1 MSTGRDK
8 ESGDQE
14 VESISTPSC
23 NKCGTCMSV
32 CPVYQVTGMEV
43 YAPRGKLSLIEAN
56 REGRLPFSDRF
67 AELLSYCLLCGACS
81 NACPAGF
88 DVDGSVQQARVR
100 FVEKKGLPAGKRCFF
115 HYLLDSEHLLPFI
128 LKGGSLIQGLLC
140 KRIPEDSGLHCRFPI
155 SLLAGRSW
163 LPSLASTFFLEND
176 LPQETSAPARVAY
189 FTGCVTNYLFP
200 NVGKAILNIFDF
212 LGEPVWVPKK
222 QRCCGFPAFSA
233 GDKET
238 ARSLARA
245 NISAFM
251 DGRVDY
257 IITACA
263 SCSSH
268 LRFNYPKLLADDPV
282 FAEKAAE
289 FSAKVIDI
297 SAFLF
302 HKKCF
307 SLQLSALT
315 SKKNSL
321 KVTYHDPCHFRFREK
336 IFQEP
341 RLLIK
346 SLPGVDFCEPAGG
359 AACCGH
365 GGLFSIT
372 HYDISQRILDRR
384 MAALKEVG
392 ADILVTSCMGCLL
405 QWKEGLSRHG
415 LNAQAMHLVELFDI
429 FLSK

>member
-1 MSTGRDK
+1 M
-8 ESGDQE
+8 
-14 VESISTPSC
+14 STPSC

-32 CPVYQVTGMEV
+32 CPVYQVTGMEA
-43 YAPRGKLSLIEAN
+43 YSPRGKLSLIEAN

-81 NACPAGF
+81 NACPAGVNA
-88 DVDGSVQQARVR
+88 DASIQEARAR
-100 FVEKKGLPAGKRCFF
+100 LVEEKGLPAGKRCFF

-128 LKGGSLIQGLLC
+128 LKGGSLIQSLLC

-163 LPSLASTFFLEND
+163 LPSLASPFFLEND
-176 LPQETSAPARVAY
+176 LPEETSAPARAAY
-189 FTGCVTNYLFP
+189 FAGCVTNYLFP

-212 LGEPVWVPKK
+212 LGEPIYVPNK
-222 QRCCGFPAFSA
+222 QKCCGFPAFAA

-307 SLQLSALT
+307 SRQLSALT

-415 LNAQAMHLVELFDI
+415 INARAVHLVELFDI

>member
-1 MSTGRDK
+1 
-8 ESGDQE
+8 
-14 VESISTPSC
+14 
-23 NKCGTCMSV
+23 
-32 CPVYQVTGMEV
+32 MEA
-43 YAPRGKLSLIEAN
+43 YSPRGKLSLIEAN

-81 NACPAGF
+81 NACPAGVNA
-88 DVDGSVQQARVR
+88 DASIQEARAR
-100 FVEKKGLPAGKRCFF
+100 LVEEKGLPAGKRCFF

-128 LKGGSLIQGLLC
+128 LKGGSLIQSLLC

-163 LPSLASTFFLEND
+163 LPSLASPFFLEND
-176 LPQETSAPARVAY
+176 LPEETSAPARAAY
-189 FTGCVTNYLFP
+189 FAGCVTNYLFP

-212 LGEPVWVPKK
+212 LGEPIYVPNK
-222 QRCCGFPAFSA
+222 QKCCGFPAFAA

-307 SLQLSALT
+307 SRQLSALT

-415 LNAQAMHLVELFDI
+415 INARAVHLVELFDI

>member
-1 MSTGRDK
+1 
-8 ESGDQE
+8 
-14 VESISTPSC
+14 
-23 NKCGTCMSV
+23 MSV

-67 AELLSYCLLCGACS
+67 AELLSYCLLCGACT
-81 NACPAGF
+81 NACPAGVN
-88 DVDGSVQQARVR
+88 VDGSVQQARTR
-100 FVEKKGLPAGKRCFF
+100 LVEEKGLPAGKRYFF
-115 HYLLDSEHLLPFI
+115 HCLLDSEHLLPLI
-128 LKGGSLIQGLLC
+128 LKGGSLLQGLIF

-155 SLLAGRSW
+155 PLLAGRSW
-163 LPSLASTFFLEND
+163 LPSLASPFFLEND
-176 LPQETSAPARVAY
+176 LPEEIGAPARIAY

-212 LGEPVWVPKK
+212 LGEPVWAPKK
-222 QRCCGFPAFSA
+222 QKCCGFPAFSA

-245 NISAFM
+245 NISVFM

-268 LRFNYPKLLADDPV
+268 LRFNYPRLLADDPV
-282 FAEKAAE
+282 FAGKAAE
-289 FSAKVIDI
+289 FSAKVMDI
-297 SAFLF
+297 SVFLF
-302 HKKCF
+302 HNKGF
-307 SLQLSALT
+307 SRQLSDLT
-315 SKKNSL
+315 PKKDSL
-321 KVTYHDPCHFRFREK
+321 KVTYHDPCHFRFKEN

-341 RLLIK
+341 RAVIK
-346 SLPGVDFCEPAGG
+346 SLPRIDFREFEGG
-359 AACCGH
+359 SACCGH

-415 LNAQAMHLVELFDI
+415 LNAQAMHLVELFDV
-429 FLSK
+429 FLSR

>member
-1 MSTGRDK
+1 
-8 ESGDQE
+8 
-14 VESISTPSC
+14 
-23 NKCGTCMSV
+23 
-32 CPVYQVTGMEV
+32 MEV

-56 REGRLPFSDRF
+56 REGGLPFSERF

-81 NACPAGF
+81 NACPAGVNA
-88 DVDGSVQQARVR
+88 DASIQEARAR
-100 FVEKKGLPAGKRCFF
+100 LVEEKGLPAGKRCFF

-163 LPSLASTFFLEND
+163 LPSLASPFFLEND
-176 LPQETSAPARVAY
+176 LPEETSAPARAAY
-189 FTGCVTNYLFP
+189 FAGCVTNYLFP

-212 LGEPVWVPKK
+212 LGEPIYVPNK
-222 QRCCGFPAFSA
+222 QKCCGFPAFAA

-307 SLQLSALT
+307 SRQLSALT

-415 LNAQAMHLVELFDI
+415 INARAVHLVELFDI

>member
-1 MSTGRDK
+1 M
-8 ESGDQE
+8 
-14 VESISTPSC
+14 STPSC

-56 REGRLPFSDRF
+56 REGGLPFSDRF

-81 NACPAGF
+81 NACPAGVNA
-88 DVDGSVQQARVR
+88 DASIQEARAR
-100 FVEKKGLPAGKRCFF
+100 LVEEKGLPAGKRCFF

-128 LKGGSLIQGLLC
+128 LKGGSLIQSLLC

-163 LPSLASTFFLEND
+163 LPSLASPFFLEND
-176 LPQETSAPARVAY
+176 LPEETSAPARAAY
-189 FTGCVTNYLFP
+189 FAGCVTNYLFP

-212 LGEPVWVPKK
+212 LGEPIYVPNK
-222 QRCCGFPAFSA
+222 QKCCGFPAFAA

-307 SLQLSALT
+307 SRQLSALT

-415 LNAQAMHLVELFDI
+415 INARAVHLVELFDI

>member
-1 MSTGRDK
+1 MIMK
-8 ESGDQE
+8 ESRTDLLDCGHAAL
-14 VESISTPSC
+14 C

-81 NACPAGF
+81 NACPAGVNA
-88 DVDGSVQQARVR
+88 DASIQEARAR
-100 FVEKKGLPAGKRCFF
+100 LVEEKGLPAGKRYFF

-212 LGEPVWVPKK
+212 LGEPIWVPKK

-233 GDKET
+233 GDEET

-302 HKKCF
+302 HNKGF
-307 SLQLSALT
+307 SRQLSDLT
-315 SKKNSL
+315 PKTSSL

-336 IFQEP
+336 IFEEP

-415 LNAQAMHLVELFDI
+415 LNAQAVHLVELFDI